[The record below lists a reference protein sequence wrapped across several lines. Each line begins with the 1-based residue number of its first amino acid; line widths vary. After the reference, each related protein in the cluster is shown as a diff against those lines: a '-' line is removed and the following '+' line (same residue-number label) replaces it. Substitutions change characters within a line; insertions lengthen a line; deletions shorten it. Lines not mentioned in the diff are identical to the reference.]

1 MRQYVPKNTDRAYF
15 SALYNAA
22 YNVRLQA
29 YTPYSNFLVGAAI
42 LTTKGRI
49 YAGCN
54 VGCADYDDTHA
65 EESALSAM
73 VAAGERSPVLLVAL
87 GARRTQRG
95 TPPFVTPCG
104 KCRQKLMEF
113 SSLSGND
120 LRIFTG
126 SKSQPRIVL
135 LSDLLPGSFGPADI
149 GVDLSM
155 HRR

>member
-1 MRQYVPKNTDRAYF
+1 MRQYVPEPTDLAHFQKLLKKATR
-15 SALYNAA
+15 
-22 YNVRLQA
+22 VRLQA
-29 YTPYSNFLVGAAI
+29 YTPYSNFLVGVAI
-42 LTTKGRI
+42 LTSKGNT

-73 VAAGERSPVLLVAL
+73 VAAGVRSPILLVAL
-87 GARRTQRG
+87 GGLRDQGEPT
-95 TPPFVTPCG
+95 FVTPCG

-113 SSLSGND
+113 SSLSGHD

-126 SKSQPRIVL
+126 TLDQPRIVL

-149 GVDLSM
+149 GIDLAK